1 MLVKTVAGN
10 SVAERLTSIMPL
22 VVSNKPRINPNGVL
36 VVMLEGKILLSISLN
51 ITNNAIIAPTD
62 KTDSMQFSNVSKTFC
77 CLSDCGRAAMASMV
91 LYFIIIS
98 VV

>member
-22 VVSNKPRINPNGVL
+22 VVSNKPRIKPNGVL

-62 KTDSMQFSNVSKTFC
+62 KTDSMQFSNVSKIFFC
-77 CLSDCGRAAMASMV
+77 LADCGRV
-91 LYFIIIS
+91 LISSLLPVGIIFL
-98 VV
+98 